1 MNRIRPI
8 ASAICAL
15 LSLAFIAHES
25 IHFYR
30 YRHFAPLALHADVLV
45 TTSNDIL
52 GVEGTGK
59 IYQARLTNYGI
70 FPTRI
75 IGCDYTDWA
84 SRRQTMLNYIV
95 ERRHPNS
102 ARWEYVPESDESGS
116 RKFCQDVFEV
126 NGTHRA
132 PHWLWPGQ
140 TMQFGEIIPA
150 QMGGF
155 RIGDDGRYT
164 IFLAADGNGL
174 NSLSTHPFRVDQEPP
189 KHPVPV
195 QLPRP

>member
-1 MNRIRPI
+1 MNRIRQI
-8 ASAICAL
+8 AFAICAL
-15 LSLAFIAHES
+15 LALGFIAHES

-30 YRHFAPLALHADVLV
+30 YRHFAPLALHADVLI
-45 TTSNDIL
+45 TTSDQIL
-52 GVEGTGK
+52 GTEGTAK

-70 FPTRI
+70 FPNKI
-75 IGCDYTDWA
+75 IGCDYTNWA
-84 SRRQTMLNYIV
+84 SMRQTMLNYIV

-102 ARWEYVPESDESGS
+102 TRWEYVPEWDESGS
-116 RKFCQDVFEV
+116 RKFCQDVFEI

-132 PHWLWPGQ
+132 PLWLWPGQ

-155 RIGDDGRYT
+155 RIGDDARYT

-174 NSLSTHPFRVDQEPP
+174 NSLSTRPFRVDREPP
-189 KHPVPV
+189 RRGVKSR
-195 QLPRP
+195 LP